1 MVFELGPPSSAGDH
15 DEAVVSAQTL
25 GPTPLEMPE
34 YFPLSLS
41 SGEGPGGL
49 VQYMLPSVSGS
60 SLWSVSSGS
69 EISSTPGAERG
80 ILIFY

>member
-1 MVFELGPPSSAGDH
+1 MYGTPSSAGDH

-41 SGEGPGGL
+41 SGEGPWGQAAGALSGGST
-49 VQYMLPSVSGS
+49 LPASPACKGHAAARP
-60 SLWSVSSGS
+60 
-69 EISSTPGAERG
+69 T
-80 ILIFY
+80 

>member
-1 MVFELGPPSSAGDH
+1 MYGTTSSAGDH

-49 VQYMLPSVSGS
+49 VQYMLPTVFQGQ

-69 EISSTPGAERG
+69 EISSTPGTEQG